1 MDSVRPDTHTN
12 LFRLGDDAA
21 VTSDGVTVW
30 RHYRF
35 AVLLA
40 VLMSAATITVAA
52 VYDLPI
58 RDPDGYFGK
67 TYIRLPAIVL
77 ACVFLDIA
85 PRAFRRAGGVRDVRR
100 TFVAVARERWT
111 VAHMAVVAVGL
122 TSWYVIYVA
131 FRNLKSFVPFVND
144 RLFDAELARLDRWFT
159 MGYDPAGLLHEWLGT
174 GLTAHFM
181 SFVYIAWIAFVP
193 ASLAAALVWTRNAAA
208 TAWYV
213 TAIATD
219 WVLGVILYYLVP
231 SVGPIY
237 ADPRGFGDLAGTQNS
252 WIQVHLW
259 TDRVDVLADP
269 QATGAMQTIAAFAS
283 LHVGIM
289 VTAFLI
295 ALFID
300 VPTWVRQALG
310 AFLGLTVICTVYLG
324 WHYVVDVIGGVA
336 LGAAAVWVAAMVT
349 GNHIGLRPKAPEVV
363 VSTDHRQGILE
374 RG

>member
-1 MDSVRPDTHTN
+1 M
-12 LFRLGDDAA
+12 FRLGDEAA
-21 VTSDGVTVW
+21 VPSYGVTVW

-35 AVLLA
+35 MVLLA

-67 TYIRLPAIVL
+67 TFVRLPAIVL

-85 PRAFRRAGGVRDVRR
+85 PRAIRRAARVRDVGPM
-100 TFVAVARERWT
+100 FVAVARERWT
-111 VAHMAVVAVGL
+111 ASHMTVVAVGL
-122 TSWYVIYVA
+122 TSWYIIYVA

-174 GLTAHFM
+174 GLTSHFM

-219 WVLGVILYYLVP
+219 WVLGAILYYLVP

-237 ADPRGFGDLAGTQNS
+237 ADPRGFGDLAATYNS

-259 TDRVDVLADP
+259 AYRADVLADP
-269 QATGAMQTIAAFAS
+269 NATGAMQTIAAFAS
-283 LHVGIM
+283 LHVGIS

-295 ALFID
+295 SLFVD

-310 AFLGLTVICTVYLG
+310 VFLVLTVICTVYLG

-363 VSTDHRQGILE
+363 VPAEDRQGMLE